1 MTPGHR
7 GGFWLISII
16 PITDHQIISQ
26 TKSPESQ
33 QTSRFAIKWGIFIYP
48 NNLFGHF
55 SRNSRN
61 LFASFSPRPCDELR
75 VPGLK
80 IFLVRDWRHSMD
92 WKSENH
98 CAQKSRIASLILTSI
113 VLLGEWWS
121 RWQQQQQPRYCLE
134 LLLKLP
140 TFKKMKA
147 IKLQS
152 PLGSPNLATQQLDIH

>member
-1 MTPGHR
+1 
-7 GGFWLISII
+7 
-16 PITDHQIISQ
+16 
-26 TKSPESQ
+26 
-33 QTSRFAIKWGIFIYP
+33 
-48 NNLFGHF
+48 
-55 SRNSRN
+55 
-61 LFASFSPRPCDELR
+61 
-75 VPGLK
+75 
-80 IFLVRDWRHSMD
+80 MD

-98 CAQKSRIASLILTSI
+98 CAQKARIASLILTSI

-152 PLGSPNLATQQLDIH
+152 PLGSPNLATQHPLKPVLKVSQTLCLNSLHLSVRQEILSKARKMLTWLRIVCIIIGRVLRFSEFAGPERWRHVMMADAGCLVRGIRCLNIPF